1 MRTTL
6 SHSFSVA
13 ACVLILAISS
23 GSLRAHDANDNADV
37 LLKINRQIL
46 EDMLLRQDPAALL
59 RYAHPDFR
67 VVAPGGRV
75 ETREQAAAGAKSV
88 VATGLE
94 ISSEQA
100 TIVDDTG
107 IVIGRLDI
115 DGEMQPVGK
124 LGPMKFMAVFVR
136 QDGEW
141 KVLSRALT
149 PCLKVAIERGVC

>member
-1 MRTTL
+1 MRT
-6 SHSFSVA
+6 SAAHSQLASL
-13 ACVLILAISS
+13 CVLLVGVCGGTAQ
-23 GSLRAHDANDNADV
+23 AHDHDAAA
-37 LLKINRQIL
+37 LLKINREIVENMIL
-46 EDMLLRQDPAALL
+46 KQDPSTLL
-59 RYAHPDFR
+59 QYAHPDFT

-75 ETREQAAAGAKSV
+75 ETKEQVVAGVESV
-88 VATGLE
+88 VATGMR

-100 TIVDDTG
+100 TVVDDTG

-124 LGPMKFMAVFVR
+124 LPPMKFMAVFVR

-149 PCLKVAIERGVC
+149 PCLPVAIQRGVC